1 MFGIKELQK
10 GYFPHLYNRKNNQT
24 SVLSHLP
31 DTKFY
36 NPDGMKSDDRE
47 TFLEWYTEHK
57 KDTFDFQQ
65 ELLKYCRSDVDIL
78 RRCCLKFRELFMAMT
93 SSDVGDEGIDPFET
107 CITIASA
114 CNLVF
119 RTNFLRPKSIGIIP
133 AQGYRPAEKQSVKAL
148 QWIKYVAQLKGVH
161 IQHARNGGE
170 KTIDQYRV
178 DGYYETTDGEKV
190 VMEYHGCFWH
200 GCPKCYTKQTIN
212 PVNKSKMTDL
222 YHLAMEKKIHIEKQ
236 GYTHSCIWECEF
248 DRNIRED
255 AEIKRFVDSIDIVT
269 PLEPRDAF
277 FGGRTEAFKLY
288 HESAKGESIKY
299 YDVTSLYPYIN
310 KTGKAVLGHPKIVT
324 ENFGDLSTYE
334 GLIKCKVRPPRKLHI
349 PVLPVKINNK
359 LMFSLCRLCTEI
371 NQQTTCHHNN
381 EERAFTG
388 TWVTDELKMAVDKGY
403 IVDTIYDIW
412 HFDHVEQYD
421 PRSKT
426 GGIFTEY
433 INTFLKMKQEAS
445 GWPSWCTT
453 EKHRHKYI
461 KDYIEK
467 EGIFLDFP
475 KIEKNPLLNSFWG
488 KFGQRTNLPQLE
500 YVSDPSIY
508 FDMLTSDQQVV
519 TGVNFVTE
527 EMVEM
532 RWKNKEEFMES
543 SGRTNVVIAA
553 YTTAQARLQ
562 LYSYLEKLGSRAMYA
577 DTDSIVFTVAKG
589 EWEPS
594 LGDYLGELKDEVPLN
609 NITHLWQR
617 VQKIMH
623 TKWKNRIQ
631 QEFRQYVKYAG

>member
-1 MFGIKELQK
+1 
-10 GYFPHLYNRKNNQT
+10 
-24 SVLSHLP
+24 
-31 DTKFY
+31 
-36 NPDGMKSDDRE
+36 
-47 TFLEWYTEHK
+47 
-57 KDTFDFQQ
+57 
-65 ELLKYCRSDVDIL
+65 
-78 RRCCLKFRELFMAMT
+78 MAMT
-93 SSDVGDEGIDPFET
+93 SSAVGDEGIDPFAT

-119 RTNFLRPKSIGIIP
+119 RTNFLRPETIEIIP
-133 AQGYRPAEKQSVKAL
+133 AQGYRPEEKQSVKAL
-148 QWIKYVAQLKGVH
+148 QWIKYVAQFKGVH

-170 KTIDQYRV
+170 KAIDQYSV
-178 DGYYETTDGEKV
+178 DGYYETKDGEKV

-212 PVNKSKMTDL
+212 TVDKSTMADL
-222 YHLAMEKKIHIEKQ
+222 YHLTMERKTHIEKQ
-236 GYTHSCIWECEF
+236 GYTYSCIWECEF

-255 AEIKRFVDSIDIVT
+255 VNIKRFVDSIDIVT

-277 FGGRTEAFKLY
+277 YGGRTEAFKLY

-310 KTGKAVLGHPKIVT
+310 KTGKAVLGQPKIVT
-324 ENFGDLSTYE
+324 ENFDDLSTYE

-349 PVLPVKINNK
+349 PVLPVMNNNK
-359 LMFSLCRLCTEI
+359 LMFSLCRICTEI
-371 NQQTTCHHNN
+371 NQQTICHHNN

-388 TWVTDELKMAVDKGY
+388 TWVTDELKRAVDKGY
-403 IVDTIYDIW
+403 VVDTIYEVW
-412 HFDHVEQYD
+412 HFNSVEQYD

-453 EKHRHKYI
+453 KKHRHKYI
-461 KDYIEK
+461 KDYLEK
-467 EGIFLDFP
+467 EGIKLDYS
-475 KIEKNPLLNSFWG
+475 KIEKNPGLRSLAKLILNSFWG
-488 KFGQRTNLPQLE
+488 KFGQRTNLLQLE
-500 YVSDPSIY
+500 YISDPSIY

-543 SGRTNVVIAA
+543 SGRTNVVLAA

-562 LYSYLEKLGSRAMYA
+562 LYNYLEELGSRVMYA
-577 DTDSIVFTVAKG
+577 DTDSIVFTVAEG
-589 EWEPS
+589 ESEPS
-594 LGDYLGELKDEVPLN
+594 LGDYLGDLTDEVPLN
-609 NITHLWQR
+609 NISHFVTAGPKNYAYKMENPDSAGIQTICKVRGITLNYKNGLSINFNTVRDMVTNGKKDEVITVIDENKISRDQKNARIITKEECKDYEIVFDKR
-617 VQKIMH
+617 VIVDNYN
-623 TKWKNRIQ
+623 TKP
-631 QEFRQYVKYAG
+631 YGY